1 MIISFI
7 CMTLRFDGKVV
18 MWGEIRRQSFLGVK
32 AWKVHWKPGKSFVQW
47 ILIGRVWNLRD
58 WKWVIGD
65 QNFKARHATSR
76 KSRKCCL
83 WKTVFKVQS
92 ICNFD
97 LLHLIQSTDDEKELL
112 CFKHKS
118 ISKTSPL
125 LFFCFVEPLQ
135 ITSFCDQT
143 IAFGDWN
150 KNV

>member
-1 MIISFI
+1 MKSS
-7 CMTLRFDGKVV
+7 L
-18 MWGEIRRQSFLGVK
+18 K
-32 AWKVHWKPGKSFVQW
+32 AWEIFCAVNSQYNDRR
-47 ILIGRVWNLRD
+47 GRVWNLRD

-65 QNFKARHATSR
+65 RNFKARHLHAASR

-143 IAFGDWN
+143 IAFFAIETKMFNQHLASWY
-150 KNV
+150 KSEFRPC

>member
-1 MIISFI
+1 
-7 CMTLRFDGKVV
+7 MTLRCDGKVV
-18 MWGEIRRQSFLGVK
+18 MWGEIRRQSLLGVK
-32 AWKVHWKPGKSFVQW
+32 AWKVHWKPERSFVQW
-47 ILIGRVWNLRD
+47 ILST
-58 WKWVIGD
+58 VIGLAGSEIYVTE
-65 QNFKARHATSR
+65 NGLLVTGIFKARHLHATSR
-76 KSRKCCL
+76 KSCKCCL

-92 ICNFD
+92 VCNFD

-118 ISKTSPL
+118 ISKTSTL

>member
-1 MIISFI
+1 MKS
-7 CMTLRFDGKVV
+7 
-18 MWGEIRRQSFLGVK
+18 SSK
-32 AWKVHWKPGKSFVQW
+32 AWEIFCAVNSQYNDR
-47 ILIGRVWNLRD
+47 LGRVWNLRD

-65 QNFKARHATSR
+65 WNFKARHLHAASH
-76 KSRKCCL
+76 KSCKCCL

-125 LFFCFVEPLQ
+125 LFFCFCGTFTNHIFLWPNNSIWRLKQKCLINTWRPGTKV
-135 ITSFCDQT
+135 TSDP
-143 IAFGDWN
+143 AN
-150 KNV
+150 